1 MQTRRVLSCTIIIKS
16 RKQGFCVISN
26 CEITSRKTDKT
37 HNDDDIYFFRSR
49 LTDTALKERRAHRQR
64 RTERNAG

>member
-1 MQTRRVLSCTIIIKS
+1 M
-16 RKQGFCVISN
+16 ISN

-64 RTERNAG
+64 RTERNAGGFIIQIAALWQNITSGKH